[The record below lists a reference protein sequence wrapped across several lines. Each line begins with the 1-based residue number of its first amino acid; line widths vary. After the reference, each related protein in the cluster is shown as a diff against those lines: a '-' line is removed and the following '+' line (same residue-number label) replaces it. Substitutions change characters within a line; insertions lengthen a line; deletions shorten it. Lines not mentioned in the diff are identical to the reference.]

1 MSLCIYCKAIPF
13 KQLFPILL
21 QDQILMCLSDDK
33 DLSHSQAMTGSVAR
47 SLNEIDTFGK
57 GTESTIFRVAA
68 TEFSKSAV
76 ALKFS

>member
-1 MSLCIYCKAIPF
+1 
-13 KQLFPILL
+13 
-21 QDQILMCLSDDK
+21 MCLRDDK

-57 GTESTIFRVAA
+57 STESTIFRVAA